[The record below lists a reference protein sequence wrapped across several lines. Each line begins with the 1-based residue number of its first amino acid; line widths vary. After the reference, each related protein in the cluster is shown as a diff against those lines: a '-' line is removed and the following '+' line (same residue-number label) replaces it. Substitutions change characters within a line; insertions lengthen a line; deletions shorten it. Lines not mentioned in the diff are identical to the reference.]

1 MESENEQCLAEWK
14 QIEEQ
19 MQFRIAELESQEKSI
34 PDSNSVVSEQENV
47 ILQLRAELES
57 LKETNERLDGRLKK
71 AQADIKEQQ

>member
-19 MQFRIAELESQEKSI
+19 MQFRIAELESQEKI
-34 PDSNSVVSEQENV
+34 PDNNSVVSEQENV

>member
-1 MESENEQCLAEWK
+1 MASENEQCLAEWK

-19 MQFRIAELESQEKSI
+19 MQFRIAELESQEKI
-34 PDSNSVVSEQENV
+34 PDNNSVVSEQENV

>member
-1 MESENEQCLAEWK
+1 MASENEQCLAEWK

>member
-71 AQADIKEQQ
+71 A

>member
-1 MESENEQCLAEWK
+1 MESENEQCLAKWK

-19 MQFRIAELESQEKSI
+19 MQFRIAELESQEKI
-34 PDSNSVVSEQENV
+34 PDNNSVVSEQENV

-71 AQADIKEQQ
+71 A